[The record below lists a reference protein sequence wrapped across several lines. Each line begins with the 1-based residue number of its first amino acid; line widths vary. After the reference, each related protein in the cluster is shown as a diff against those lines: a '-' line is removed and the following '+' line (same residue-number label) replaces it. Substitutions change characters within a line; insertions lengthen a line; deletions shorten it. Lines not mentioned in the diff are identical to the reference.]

1 MVKNEGRLS
10 QMTGTRALGYII
22 ARLAKMQL
30 LTELLREEPEC
41 LNKWTNK
48 QTLSGNK
55 VKYYILKLS
64 ICAKT

>member
-41 LNKWTNK
+41 LNK

>member
-41 LNKWTNK
+41 LNK
-48 QTLSGNK
+48 
-55 VKYYILKLS
+55 
-64 ICAKT
+64 